1 MAKDKNE
8 ASVEKGKL
16 LNLPDQY
23 FDNVSVEE
31 TLDFLNDGARFEFQA
46 EVRPDKKGR
55 VVDPIISKDQD
66 DFDSQGESIGVSDFR
81 GGYVSTSKKKREA
94 QKQKSYSVGQTEDED
109 DDRPIKRRESDGI
122 QIVDVPIEIRPSA
135 PATSYLQ
142 SENSGNSP
150 YKTMVIDGEKVV
162 CIPMDMVMGGGLTP
176 FGMAQNITINPQTV
190 TINPQ
195 TVTMNPSMVTM
206 NPSVVTM
213 NPETVTMNPSVVTM
227 NPETVTMNPGTVTMN
242 PGTVNMNPETVNM
255 NPGVVNMNPEV
266 VQMRPEVVQM
276 KADSVRMKADSVETE
291 AAKFTAQSGVV
302 NAAETELSEDDVM
315 ITDAEELPPVE
326 REETL
331 SEKAGYKLSVED
343 TPEGLGDG
351 LANSISTRVVGEI
364 KKDGVVFFSNAS
376 ANAAIESGLRY
387 GGQEKEEEK
396 PLPETEKAES
406 EKGAAEK
413 AKPQRTR
420 NIDKFSGKAPSA
432 LTETFDTEEYKKAVE
447 PEIVELNQTATPAPV
462 TKKKSFLGRLWD
474 KILGLFGG
482 KKKGTETVRSLPA
495 GSEPKEKAAV
505 KEKKNHIDGA
515 ERLESVYDYF
525 G

>member
-142 SENSGNSP
+142 SENSGNFP

-162 CIPMDMVMGGGLTP
+162 CIPMDTVMGGGLTP

-213 NPETVTMNPSVVTM
+213 NPETVTMNPSV
-227 NPETVTMNPGTVTMN
+227 VTMNPGTVTMN

-291 AAKFTAQSGVV
+291 AAKFTAQSGAV

-331 SEKAGYKLSVED
+331 SEKAGYRLSVED

-351 LANSISTRVVGEI
+351 LANSIS
-364 KKDGVVFFSNAS
+364 S
-376 ANAAIESGLRY
+376 
-387 GGQEKEEEK
+387 
-396 PLPETEKAES
+396 
-406 EKGAAEK
+406 
-413 AKPQRTR
+413 
-420 NIDKFSGKAPSA
+420 
-432 LTETFDTEEYKKAVE
+432 
-447 PEIVELNQTATPAPV
+447 
-462 TKKKSFLGRLWD
+462 
-474 KILGLFGG
+474 
-482 KKKGTETVRSLPA
+482 
-495 GSEPKEKAAV
+495 
-505 KEKKNHIDGA
+505 
-515 ERLESVYDYF
+515 ERLRKTESSF
-525 G
+525 SATRRQMRR

>member
-66 DFDSQGESIGVSDFR
+66 DSDSQGESIGVSDFR

-142 SENSGNSP
+142 SENSGNFP

-162 CIPMDMVMGGGLTP
+162 CIPMDTVMGGGLTP

-255 NPGVVNMNPEV
+255 NPGVVNMN
-266 VQMRPEVVQM
+266 PEVVQM

>member
-206 NPSVVTM
+206 NP
-213 NPETVTMNPSVVTM
+213 
-227 NPETVTMNPGTVTMN
+227 ETVTMNPGTVTMN

-291 AAKFTAQSGVV
+291 AAKFTAQSGAV

-331 SEKAGYKLSVED
+331 SEKAGYRLSVED